1 MSSPSEVRSASN
13 EEAAPAALERA
24 LARWLET
31 ARSRRRSEACSS
43 AVWLAWACRGGL
55 ARPMPLER
63 ARREGEEGGRGGERG
78 GGVAHPFAVLAAHA
92 VDERLQLGQEGRR
105 AGRLRPAIGPA
116 IGRDAIGRDAIGR
129 PASRGVGL
137 NRASRD
143 RRGVVALD
151 HHPEGGE
158 RSGCLERGSG
168 VAGRQKLAEPEEG
181 GAGEVG
187 GEGAQH
193 VPARHARQH
202 VQ

>member
-1 MSSPSEVRSASN
+1 M
-13 EEAAPAALERA
+13 
-24 LARWLET
+24 
-31 ARSRRRSEACSS
+31 
-43 AVWLAWACRGGL
+43 
-55 ARPMPLER
+55 
-63 ARREGEEGGRGGERG
+63 
-78 GGVAHPFAVLAAHA
+78 AHPFAVLAAHA

-158 RSGCLERGSG
+158 RSGRLERGSG

-193 VPARHARQH
+193 VPAATEERAGGPVGRRPDQRADG
-202 VQ
+202 VLEGGQVDRG